1 MGRLF
6 VGVLFLCLLEELVFF
21 NAHNQIC
28 VALLGLRF
36 ACYQIVNDS
45 LSCIFRTLP

>member
-28 VALLGLRF
+28 VAVLRLRF